1 MSKIAL
7 TPDVDGT
14 GTLSIVSPNT
24 NTNRTLT
31 LPDETGTVLTSGAAL
46 PAINGAALTNLTSAN
61 LTGALPAIDG
71 SALTGLAI
79 ELIST
84 FTISTAVANVDI
96 TLPTSGYTT
105 LSLLVTGLRSDT
117 DSDSLYGRISSDSG
131 ATFDAGASDYSYGGA
146 QTSAMRFNAADL
158 MNGVGTS
165 SSYVMYIQNRYGL
178 FNTVYGHYTYSKVT
192 PQAANL
198 VFSGN
203 MRNNYT
209 VQANAFRLFSLLGN
223 LTAGTFNLYGWT

>member
-1 MSKIAL
+1 MSKITL
-7 TPDVDGT
+7 TPHASGT
-14 GTLSIVSPNT
+14 GTLNIAAPNT
-24 NTNRTLT
+24 NSTRTLT
-31 LPDETGTVLTSGAAL
+31 LPDETGTILTSASSLA
-46 PAINGAALTNLTSAN
+46 SAN
-61 LTGALPAIDG
+61 LTGALPAISG
-71 SALTGLAI
+71 AALTDLPIPASAVT
-79 ELIST
+79 LIST

>member
-1 MSKIAL
+1 MAITL
-7 TPDVDGT
+7 NGTTGITTPD
-14 GTLSIVSPNT
+14 
-24 NTNRTLT
+24 LT
-31 LPDETGTVLTSGAAL
+31 STDDITANSSAVLTAASSLAAANLTGVL
-46 PAINGAALTNLTSAN
+46 PAISGAALTNLPIPASAV
-61 LTGALPAIDG
+61 T
-71 SALTGLAI
+71 
-79 ELIST
+79 LIST